1 MRGIT
6 GPEWLILI
14 AILLIL
20 AAVIVP
26 GLMSC

>member
-1 MRGIT
+1 MRISV
-6 GPEWLILI
+6 PEWLIVI

-26 GLMSC
+26 ALLGY